1 MANKIS
7 DNIRLGIFVFSG
19 FALLV
24 VALFY
29 IGRSNSIFSN
39 DPILKVKFT
48 NIGGL
53 KQGSNVLFSG
63 INAGTVK
70 NILLIDDQNIE
81 VTLLIDKAI
90 FLHIP
95 KNSVVSIGTE
105 GLMGNKVVNI
115 TPLSVGQVKVQ
126 DGDYLLT
133 DKKPNMDKML
143 ETLSHTND
151 NIAEISE
158 ALKTVS
164 LRIKDSEVIDL
175 LDDKELSQSLRESV
189 RNVKRS
195 SANAEEMFVTLNE
208 IVRDTKSGKGA
219 VGVLL
224 TDQKIADDLRQTI
237 ENMNVASQNAK
248 NITLQLNDLVV
259 VLNHDVSSGKGPV
272 HALLQDSTL
281 TQKINNSLEN
291 IEKGTENFNQNMEA
305 LKHNFLFRG
314 YFKKQEKQ
322 RKKEK

>member
-1 MANKIS
+1 M
-7 DNIRLGIFVFSG
+7 
-19 FALLV
+19 
-24 VALFY
+24 
-29 IGRSNSIFSN
+29 
-39 DPILKVKFT
+39 
-48 NIGGL
+48 
-53 KQGSNVLFSG
+53 LFSD

-70 NILLIDDQNIE
+70 NIKLIDDQTIE
-81 VTLLIDKAI
+81 VSLLIDEEI
-90 FLHIP
+90 FQHIP

-115 TPLSVGQVKVQ
+115 TPLSLEKVKVQ
-126 DGDYLLT
+126 DGDYLLA

-164 LRIKDSEVIDL
+164 LRIKESEVINL
-175 LDDKELSQSLRESV
+175 LDDKELSESLRESV

-224 TDQKIADDLRQTI
+224 TDQKIADELRQTI

-248 NITLQLNDLVV
+248 DITLQLNDLVV
-259 VLNHDVSSGKGPV
+259 VLNHDVTSGKGPV

-281 TQKINNSLEN
+281 TQKISNSLEN
-291 IEKGTENFNQNMEA
+291 IQKGTDSFNQNMEA
-305 LKHNFLFRG
+305 LKHNFLFRS
-314 YFKKQEKQ
+314 YFKKQEKK
-322 RKKEK
+322 REKEK